1 MTDFKAYTSCYESLE
16 ICRRA
21 ASRTIARLAIN
32 RGRAAQGILERLK
45 SCRKGN
51 RCFSGVCP
59 VCARRYRLRLLAQA
73 EHVLGEDDPW
83 VQLWWTPP
91 SALVAKGLLVD
102 FDLGRLID
110 QQKQALLE
118 SMPGAIAIGGIDVSL
133 GTRNSIAAIWRVSS
147 CVLVSGSI
155 SQEALDRLTHTFRP
169 GSTSCHS
176 FSIEPV
182 LNPPH
187 MLSYVFKHRIFA
199 RSYDHNMSAERR
211 PKFSTLPPSF
221 ADEADLF
228 QERWPLWNRLLL
240 HNVSAGKDPHRPM
253 LRRLI

>member
-1 MTDFKAYTSCYESLE
+1 M
-16 ICRRA
+16 
-21 ASRTIARLAIN
+21 
-32 RGRAAQGILERLK
+32 
-45 SCRKGN
+45 
-51 RCFSGVCP
+51 
-59 VCARRYRLRLLAQA
+59 CARRYRLRLLAQA

-102 FDLGRLID
+102 FDLGRLLD

-133 GTRNSIAAIWRVSS
+133 GTRGSIAAVWRVSS

-155 SQEALDRLTHTFRP
+155 SQEAFDRLTHTFRP

-182 LNPPH
+182 LNQPH

-199 RSYDHNMSAERR
+199 RTYDDNTSSERR
-211 PKFSTLPPSF
+211 PKFNPLHPSF

-240 HNVSAGKDPHRPM
+240 HNVSAGEDPHRPT